1 MAKRR
6 GFVSDQQR
14 KAVMAAVKG
23 KTRCYPPRVWSGG
36 IHYVRLGPYDRE
48 SVAKQ
53 VAGRERVIAS
63 QIGFAVRCFKRGGK
77 WYVYREVEP

>member
-1 MAKRR
+1 MGQRR
-6 GFVSDQQR
+6 GFESDEQR

-23 KTRCYPPRVWSGG
+23 KTRRYPHRVWSGG
-36 IHYVRLGPYDRE
+36 IRYVRLGPYGRE

-63 QIGFAVRCFKRGGK
+63 QIGFDVHCFQRGGK